1 MREISFNNNN
11 QKDINKLLII
21 IFMVA
26 CFIMSACSEDEPK
39 DRSELIRMWVS
50 AETTETYVWG
60 MITMRI
66 Q

>member
-1 MREISFNNNN
+1 M
-11 QKDINKLLII
+11 NKLLTII
-21 IFMVA
+21 SMAA